1 MAKAFS
7 QLRGLMAAADV
18 DNYRLGLEL
27 NLSAS
32 SISDRLTGRQP
43 WKLTEMYKTM
53 NFFRVSHDRLHE
65 IFPENGGVVP
75 YKVIR
80 PRGCRQ

>member
-1 MAKAFS
+1 MARAFS

-27 NLSAS
+27 NLSPS
-32 SISDRLTGRQP
+32 SVSDRLTGRQP

-53 NFFRVSHDRLHE
+53 NFFHVSHDRLHE

-75 YKVIR
+75 YKVIFKKNH
-80 PRGCRQ
+80 